1 MIIKNSEFIKSAASK
16 RDYPET
22 GLLEIAFAG
31 RSNVGKSSFVNKFLM
46 RKNIAR
52 VSKTQGKTRLI
63 NFFKVNNEFI
73 LVDLPGYGYAN
84 VSKKEQLSWGKMM
97 EDYLNTRKQLKAVF
111 LLLDIRHDPTN
122 DDMMMLNYIV
132 ERGFNPVIIVTKAD
146 KLAKTKVEPRVDE
159 FKAMLGIDEIYAFSS
174 TSGYGRDTLLSVVEE
189 ILEDKGEEE

>member
-97 EDYLNTRKQLKAVF
+97 EDYLNTRSQLKAVF

-122 DDMMMLNYIV
+122 DDMMMLNYII

-159 FKAMLGIDEIYAFSS
+159 FKEMLGIDEIYAFSS

>member
-111 LLLDIRHDPTN
+111 LLLDIRHNPTN
-122 DDMMMLNYIV
+122 DDMVMLNYII

-146 KLAKTKVEPRVDE
+146 KLAKTKVEPRVNE
-159 FKAMLGIDEIYAFSS
+159 FKEMLGIDEIYAFSS

-189 ILEDKGEEE
+189 ILEDKGDEE

>member
-97 EDYLNTRKQLKAVF
+97 EDYLNTRSQLKAVF

-122 DDMMMLNYIV
+122 DDMMMLNYII

-159 FKAMLGIDEIYAFSS
+159 FKEMLGIDEIYAFSS

-189 ILEDKGEEE
+189 ILENKGEEE